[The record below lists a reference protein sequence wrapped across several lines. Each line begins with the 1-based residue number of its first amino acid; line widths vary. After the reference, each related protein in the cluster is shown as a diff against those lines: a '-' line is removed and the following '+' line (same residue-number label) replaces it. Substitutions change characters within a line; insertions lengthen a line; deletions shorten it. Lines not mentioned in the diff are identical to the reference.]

1 MTIREVSI
9 EPVRN
14 IQCPVHTKCEDIV
27 RCYRFGFS
35 SPLKHEELGKNRDGL
50 EPYRK
55 RPHDLCPVIIPF
67 LCREQRMSNLS
78 EIILV
83 GKEDRKDSTPSQ
95 KIFHL
100 ERVDA
105 GVVGWLVVGDHQIH
119 RVCRGAEKEELKG
132 SVPC

>member
-1 MTIREVSI
+1 
-9 EPVRN
+9 
-14 IQCPVHTKCEDIV
+14 
-27 RCYRFGFS
+27 
-35 SPLKHEELGKNRDGL
+35 
-50 EPYRK
+50 
-55 RPHDLCPVIIPF
+55 
-67 LCREQRMSNLS
+67 MSNLS

-132 SVPC
+132 GVPC